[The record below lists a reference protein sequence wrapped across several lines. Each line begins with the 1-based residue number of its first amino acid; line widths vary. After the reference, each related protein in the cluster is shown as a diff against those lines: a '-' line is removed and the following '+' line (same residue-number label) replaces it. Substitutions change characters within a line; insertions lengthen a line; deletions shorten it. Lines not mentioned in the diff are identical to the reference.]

1 MTKKHSTK
9 RALVASILTLCL
21 CFTALVGTTFAWFT
35 DSVTSANNIIKTG
48 NLDIKAEYT
57 LDGETWK
64 DFDGASDL
72 FQRGAWEPGHT
83 EVVAIKITNAGSLA
97 LKYKVN
103 MNIVEEIVG
112 KSVQGNDIVLSELLE
127 VSTLTQQTGAIG
139 DITVALAF
147 NGENKVAYEN
157 TASFKDSN
165 VLKEE
170 KELAPEAAHY
180 LVVKVDMP
188 ETVGNEANHDGTN
201 MPSIEF
207 GIDILATQF
216 TAESD
221 SFGNGYDEDALYQN
235 SASATIK
242 GGETIEVN
250 GVSVT
255 LPEGMAKGNYAL
267 TAGDKSTRVSTTG
280 EAVISV
286 DVDLLK
292 DGVKVEKQDGVYYT
306 LSINVGQNLVISK
319 VMHKDVE
326 ITDYKY
332 DATAGIVTFK
342 TDSFSPYS
350 ITADLN
356 KTSATSAQELKDAML
371 VRGAYIALNEDIVI
385 DASTPLQWGAYM
397 FVANGREVTIDMNG
411 HEIIVEEDALLKTN
425 AVFTTANGGTLN
437 IVGDGTITVKNGKS
451 GIFHAMN
458 KNDQINVYGGTYVSN
473 SNNGSDALAIMYTN
487 SGNIDVYGGMF
498 RPLDGVECANAE
510 DAQGNRLSIVFHEGA
525 ILKHTKYY
533 AGYDATRIQLAEGC
547 YLKNVQIDGEEWWQV
562 TKKQE
567 NIEYSSNYN
576 YIAAGYASSRDYV
589 LDGNLTA
596 DNYLYFGDNTSNTI
610 DLNGKTV
617 NATGGFLFVTDGEN
631 CSMTID
637 GNGTVNVDAG
647 YAGYAVNSGSL
658 NINGGTFMLGETSN
672 KAHLYSQNSAT
683 IVINDGEFISTDAN
697 TPIVYCING
706 FVEINGGFFQNTAN
720 PSAALLSMGN
730 NLSYINNQKI
740 TLSGGTF
747 VNWNPITDSSFAYD
761 WPQCP
766 ALIVLADGY
775 TVVSETQ
782 SNGDVWYTVVPE

>member
-9 RALVASILTLCL
+9 RSLIASILILCL
-21 CFTALVGTTFAWFT
+21 CFTSLIGTTFAWFT
-35 DSVTSANNIIKTG
+35 DSVTSANNVIKTG

-57 LDGETWK
+57 LDGETWN
-64 DFDGASDL
+64 DFDGAADL
-72 FQRGAWEPGHT
+72 FQKGAWEPGHT
-83 EVVAIKITNAGSLA
+83 EVVAIRITNVGSLA

-112 KSVQGNDIVLSELLE
+112 KSVQGNDIILSDILK
-127 VSTLTQQTGAIG
+127 VSTLTQQTGMVG

-170 KELAPEAAHY
+170 KELAPDAAHY

-201 MPSIEF
+201 KPSIEF

-235 SASATIK
+235 SVSATIE
-242 GGETIEVN
+242 GSETIAVKD
-250 GVSVT
+250 VAVT
-255 LPEGMAKGNYAL
+255 LPDGMAEGNYTL
-267 TAGDKSTRVSTTG
+267 TVGNKSKQVTTDNK
-280 EAVISV
+280 AIISM
-286 DVDLLK
+286 DIDLLK
-292 DGVKVEKQDGVYYT
+292 DNEKIQKQDGVAYT

-356 KTSATSAQELKDAML
+356 KISATSAQELKDAML
-371 VRGAYIALNEDIVI
+371 VRGANIALNEDIVV

-397 FVANGREVTIDMNG
+397 FVANGREVTIDLNG
-411 HEIIVEEDALLKTN
+411 HDIIVENDALLQTK

-437 IVGDGTITVKNGKS
+437 IVGDGAITIKNGKS

-473 SNNGSDALAIMYTN
+473 SDNGSDALAIMYTN
-487 SGNIDVYGGMF
+487 SGNIDVYGGKF
-498 RPLDGVECANAE
+498 CPLDGVQCANAE
-510 DAQGNRLSIVFHEGA
+510 DIQGNRLSIVFHEGA
-525 ILKHTKYY
+525 MLKTELYQK
-533 AGYDATRIQLAEGC
+533 GDSTRIQLAEGC
-547 YLKNVQIDGEEWWQV
+547 YLKNVQIHGEEWWQV

-567 NIEYSSNYN
+567 NIEYSSDYS
-576 YIAAGYASSRDYV
+576 YIALGYGSSSDYV

-596 DNYLYFGDNTSNTI
+596 DNYLFFGDNTSNTI

-617 NATGGFLFVTDGEN
+617 DATGGFLFVTDGEN

-647 YAGYAVNSGSL
+647 YAGYASNSGSR

-720 PSAALLSMGN
+720 PDAALLNMGN
-730 NLSYINNQKI
+730 NLNYVNNQKI

-747 VNWNPITDSSFAYD
+747 VNWNPVVDSAFAYD

-775 TVVSETQ
+775 QMISETQ
-782 SNGDVWYTVVPE
+782 ANGDVWYTVVPE